1 MVIIGSEE
9 KTEITEKTEKGKS
22 IKLSAFAVISVFYAL
37 SPGRFKS
44 SRLLQK
50 SNKPV
55 PIFGTAFSRRPYEWH
70 MTLR

>member
-1 MVIIGSEE
+1 MAIIGSEE
-9 KTEITEKTEKGKS
+9 KTEITDKTEKGKS
-22 IKLSAFAVISVFYAL
+22 IKLSTCSVISVFSSL
-37 SPGRFKS
+37 SPGRVKP